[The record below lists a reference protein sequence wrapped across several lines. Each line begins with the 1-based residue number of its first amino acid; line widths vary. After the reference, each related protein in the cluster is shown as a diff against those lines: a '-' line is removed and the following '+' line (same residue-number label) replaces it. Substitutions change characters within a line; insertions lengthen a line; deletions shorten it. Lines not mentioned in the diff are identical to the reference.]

1 MRPLVFDLNPRLRGY
16 AYLVCNLY
24 ALFLKRVITMK
35 KLIIGIVCI
44 FLGVF
49 GLMITLVG
57 SMLLLQPPISIFV
70 KGCILLL
77 IILFPTI
84 TIFGAVKLS
93 QGLHLID

>member
-1 MRPLVFDLNPRLRGY
+1 MRPLLFNLSTRLRGY
-16 AYLVCNLY
+16 DYFVCNLY
-24 ALFLKRVITMK
+24 VLYLIRVITMK
-35 KLIIGIVCI
+35 KLIFGIGCI

-93 QGLHLID
+93 HGLHLID